1 MSGPGAEKP
10 TRVRELLASASEWL
24 AAQGIPDARLDTEL
38 LLAHVLR
45 IQRLGLYLD
54 HDRPLTVPERDRFRS
69 LMRRRGAER
78 EPVAYLVGRRGFHGI
93 ELEVGPG
100 CLVPRPET
108 EHLVELALEELAA
121 RASAG
126 RSGLRVVDVGTG
138 SGCIALAVAAVAPT
152 ARVVGVDRS
161 SAALGWAL
169 RNARALAPADLASG
183 RVAFVRGDLLG
194 PIRSG
199 SVDLVLSNPPYI
211 TPDEVGAL
219 APDVIRHEPREA
231 LIDEDGLPL
240 TAALARAARSAL
252 APGGL
257 VAIETGAGRAG
268 LVERH
273 LLAAGFVEP
282 RRVKDL
288 SDIERIVA
296 ARVPP
301 P

>member
-1 MSGPGAEKP
+1 MSATPGADKP
-10 TRVRELLASASEWL
+10 TRVRELLASASDWL
-24 AAQGIPDARLDTEL
+24 AAQGVPDARLDTEL
-38 LLAHVLR
+38 LLAHVLG
-45 IQRLGLYLD
+45 IARLGLYLD
-54 HDRPLTVPERDRFRS
+54 HDRPLTVPERDRFRG

-78 EPVAYLVGRRGFHGI
+78 EPVAYLVGKRGFHGI

-121 RASAG
+121 RAK
-126 RSGLRVVDVGTG
+126 SGLRVVDVGTG
-138 SGCIALAVAAVAPT
+138 SGCIALAVAAAAPT
-152 ARVVGVDRS
+152 ARVTGVDRS
-161 SAALGWAL
+161 PAALGWAL
-169 RNARALAPADLASG
+169 KNARRLAPADLASG
-183 RVAFVRGDLLG
+183 RVSFVRGDLLG
-194 PIRSG
+194 PLAPG

-211 TPDEVGAL
+211 TPDEVPAL

-231 LIDEDGLPL
+231 LVDQGGLPL
-240 TAALARAARSAL
+240 TAALARAARAAL
-252 APGGL
+252 VPGGL
-257 VAIETGAGRAG
+257 VAIETGAGKAE

-288 SDIERIVA
+288 SDLERIVA

>member
-1 MSGPGAEKP
+1 VSAAASSGAEKP

-38 LLAHVLR
+38 LLAHVLG
-45 IQRLGLYLD
+45 IERLGLYLD
-54 HDRPLTVPERDRFRS
+54 HDRPLTVPERDRFRT
-69 LMRRRGAER
+69 LMRRRGAEK

-100 CLVPRPET
+100 CLIPRPET

-121 RASAG
+121 RA
-126 RSGLRVVDVGTG
+126 RPGLRVVDVGTG
-138 SGCIALAVAAVAPT
+138 SGCIALAVAAAAPT

-169 RNARALAPADLASG
+169 RNARSIAPADLASG

-194 PIRSG
+194 PLRPG

-211 TPDEVGAL
+211 TPDEVPAL
-219 APDVIRHEPREA
+219 SLDVIRHEPREA
-231 LIDEDGLPL
+231 LIDREGLPL
-240 TAALARAARSAL
+240 TAALARAARTAL

-257 VAIETGAGRAG
+257 VAVETGAGRAE

-296 ARVPP
+296 ARVPG
-301 P
+301 